1 MNLTEAREIL
11 TQHSKSKKNGL
22 FPPHYTHEHQLT
34 NPICGDH
41 VQLRFEVGEGMIRA
55 AGFKAK
61 ACAICTA
68 SSSLLCEEVQGKRA
82 EVAVDLSHSFER
94 AVVAKAEDAWPEI
107 LSSLSSFN
115 HLRVNPSRRT
125 CALLPWIALRTALQ
139 EVVL

>member
-1 MNLTEAREIL
+1 MNVNEAREIL

-22 FPPHYTHEHQLT
+22 LPASFTHEHQLT

-41 VQLRFEVGEGMIRA
+41 VHLRFEIDQGVIRA
-55 AGFKAK
+55 VGFKAK

-68 SSSLLCEEVQGKRA
+68 SSSLLCEEVQGRRA
-82 EVAVDLSHSFER
+82 ENAVDLSHVFER
-94 AVVAKAEDAWPEI
+94 AVVGRAEDAWPEL
-107 LSSLSSFN
+107 LSSLSSFH

-125 CALLPWIALRTALQ
+125 CALLPWIALRTALK